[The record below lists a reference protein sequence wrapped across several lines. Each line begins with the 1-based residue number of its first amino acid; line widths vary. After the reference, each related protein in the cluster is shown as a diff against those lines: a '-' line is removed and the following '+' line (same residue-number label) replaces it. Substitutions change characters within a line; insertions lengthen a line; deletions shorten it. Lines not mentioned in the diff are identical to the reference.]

1 MKTQTINLL
10 ELPVSQKAE
19 VSEQDG
25 PFKQQ
30 IEKARLKKQDFMPL
44 FATRHARRSR
54 A

>member
-10 ELPVSQKAE
+10 DLPVSRKAN
-19 VSEQDG
+19 VSEQDRTLR
-25 PFKQQ
+25 QQ

-44 FATRHARRSR
+44 FAMRHATGSR